1 MTYTILKTLAVPL
14 LALALP
20 SSFSYVAAQ
29 ATATTQSAAGTVTTD
44 RRPGAPQVVTVV
56 HRLNGIKVLRLLRR
70 SGEVGA
76 VETIDEALSLTR
88 EVHTNII
95 AGLALDDG
103 ETIAVWL
110 PEADVEVDAWA
121 PFASTTGS
129 APSLPSIGSPPVAA
143 APGSIQLS
151 GDLGVTPELMIIGR
165 DGKRRPAQ
173 YIGLDGITGL
183 SLLRISDK
191 SLPTFTSTGAT
202 TVTIKQRVRLFAPE
216 PVDER
221 ASTNS
226 SVSVRLGETAG
237 TIVSL
242 KHGLDGTIS
251 RIKMNSLKLSAVE
264 CRRNR
269 RQRRWPN
276 YWDRGEH

>member
-1 MTYTILKTLAVPL
+1 MV
-14 LALALP
+14 
-20 SSFSYVAAQ
+20 
-29 ATATTQSAAGTVTTD
+29 
-44 RRPGAPQVVTVV
+44 
-56 HRLNGIKVLRLLRR
+56 
-70 SGEVGA
+70 
-76 VETIDEALSLTR
+76 
-88 EVHTNII
+88 
-95 AGLALDDG
+95 
-103 ETIAVWL
+103 
-110 PEADVEVDAWA
+110 
-121 PFASTTGS
+121 
-129 APSLPSIGSPPVAA
+129 
-143 APGSIQLS
+143 
-151 GDLGVTPELMIIGR
+151 IGR

-251 RIKMNSLKLSAVE
+251 RIKMNSLKLSAVNIGGIAVNDAGQTIGIVASIE
-264 CRRNR
+264 KNEALILPPTVIRGAAERVLAR
-269 RQRRWPN
+269 KEEVPRPWLGVSGEPA
-276 YWDRGEH
+276 WLHTTGGDR